1 MSIDIVVTNIIDSVE
16 VLKKTIKEQESTIE
30 DLKNSKSVLSLLP
43 YIQGTVY
50 RPVKYF
56 YKQPKC
62 NKCDKNGFISVPDNF
77 YSRHKVCECQT
88 LLYKYEVQEL
98 KVISTSYISGTDTK
112 TYDCV
117 LGEKDLISFDEHN
130 LFDYFSEEQL
140 GLDDSIVFYSNIEN
154 CEEFCRRKNNYEKD
168 S

>member
-1 MSIDIVVTNIIDSVE
+1 MNIEVTVKNIIDSAE
-16 VLKKTIKEQESTIE
+16 VLKKTIEEQESTIV
-30 DLKNSKSVLSLLP
+30 DLKNSKNVLSLLP

-50 RPVKYF
+50 RPIKYF

-98 KVISTSYISGTDTK
+98 KVISTSYIAEKDVK

-117 LGEKDLISFDEHN
+117 LGEKDLISFNEHN
-130 LFDYFSEEQL
+130 LFDYFSVEQL
-140 GLDDSIVFYSNIEN
+140 ELDDSIVFYSNIEN
-154 CEEFCRRKNNYEKD
+154 CEEFCRRKNSYEKD